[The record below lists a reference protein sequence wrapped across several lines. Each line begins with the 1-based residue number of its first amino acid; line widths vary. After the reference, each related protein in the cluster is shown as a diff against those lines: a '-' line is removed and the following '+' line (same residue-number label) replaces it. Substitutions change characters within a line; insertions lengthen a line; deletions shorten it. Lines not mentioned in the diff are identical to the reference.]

1 MTSPRTSATPVP
13 GRGVAA
19 AVPARWR
26 ARYRLVPWW
35 AKVVAVWGLSRVV
48 STTLVLVLASV
59 QGQNAWTPAKPGYLE
74 FATMWDSLWYNIV
87 AVGGYP
93 SVLPVTAD
101 GHVGEN
107 AWAFMPGYPVLVR
120 LLMLLTG
127 AAWEPVAIFVSV
139 ACSLVTALLFYRL
152 MRRVQP
158 HSTALFSVVLFCVAP
173 VSALFQLSYAES
185 LHTFLLVL
193 GLYLVVRRQYGWL
206 VPVIAVM
213 AFTRP
218 SGLAF
223 ALFLGL
229 HVIVRFVTRDREPFP
244 WRERIA
250 VSLIAVFSAI
260 MGVAWPAIAALV
272 TGDPTAYTDT
282 ELAWRSAYIGYQH
295 LVPFAPWFQ
304 SANWW
309 LNTQSGFPVGG
320 LVVVLLIAAFALSL
334 VIAPVRRLGADLRI
348 WVLSYGVYLLAVFF
362 PQSSTFR
369 LLMPMFPL
377 LGAVAQPKSV
387 VYRVAMVCVF
397 IAAQT
402 GWLLLCWGVDGADWT
417 PP

>member
-1 MTSPRTSATPVP
+1 MITR
-13 GRGVAA
+13 RRAA
-19 AVPARWR
+19 LV
-26 ARYRLVPWW
+26 RYRVLPWW
-35 AKVVAVWGLSRVV
+35 ARVSLIYIAARIV
-48 STTLVLVLASV
+48 STVIILAIAAG
-59 QGQNAWTPAKPGYLE
+59 QGANPWTGAHPGYFD
-74 FATMWDSLWYNIV
+74 FATIWDGHWYFIV
-87 AVGGYP
+87 AVTGYP
-93 SVLPVTAD
+93 DQLPMTAD

-107 AWAFMPGYPVLVR
+107 AWAFMPVYPFLVR
-120 LLMLLTG
+120 GLMIVTTLS
-127 AAWEPVAIFVSV
+127 WPVVSV
-139 ACSLVTALLFYRL
+139 AVSAIAGLGAALVFYKLMVRVLADAQTA
-152 MRRVQP
+152 M
-158 HSTALFSVVLFCVAP
+158 FSVVLFCVAP

-185 LHTFLLVL
+185 LHTFLLVV

-206 VPVIAVM
+206 IPVIAVM

-250 VSLIAVFSAI
+250 VSLIAVFSAV
-260 MGVAWPAIAALV
+260 MGLAWPAIAALV

-309 LNTQSGFPVGG
+309 LNSQSGFPVGG
-320 LVVVLLIAAFALSL
+320 LVVVLLTAAFALSL
-334 VIAPVRRLGADLRI
+334 LIAPVRRLGADLRI

-369 LLMPMFPL
+369 LLMPMSPL

-387 VYRVAMVCVF
+387 VYRVAMVGVF

>member
-1 MTSPRTSATPVP
+1 MITR
-13 GRGVAA
+13 RRAA
-19 AVPARWR
+19 LV
-26 ARYRLVPWW
+26 RYRVLPWW
-35 AKVVAVWGLSRVV
+35 ARVSLIYVAARVV
-48 STTLVLVLASV
+48 STVIILAIAAV
-59 QGQNAWTPAKPGYLE
+59 QGANPWTGAHPGYFD
-74 FATMWDSLWYNIV
+74 FATIWDGHWYFIV
-87 AVGGYP
+87 AVTGYP
-93 SVLPVTAD
+93 DQLPMTAD

-107 AWAFMPGYPVLVR
+107 AWAFMPVYPFLVR
-120 LLMLLTG
+120 GLMTVTTLS
-127 AAWEPVAIFVSV
+127 WPVVSV
-139 ACSLVTALLFYRL
+139 AVSAIAGLGAALVFFKLMARVLGDAQTA
-152 MRRVQP
+152 M
-158 HSTALFSVVLFCVAP
+158 FSVVLFSVAP

-185 LHTFLLVL
+185 LYTFLLVL
-193 GLYLVVRRQYGWL
+193 GLYLVVQRRYGWL
-206 VPVIAVM
+206 VPLIAVM
-213 AFTRP
+213 ALTRP

-229 HVIVRFVTRDREPFP
+229 HVIVRFFTRDREPFP
-244 WRERIA
+244 WRERVA
-250 VSLIAVFSAI
+250 VSSIAVFSAV
-260 MGVAWPAIAALV
+260 MGLAWPAIAALV
-272 TGDPTAYTDT
+272 TGDATAYTDT

-309 LNTQSGFPVGG
+309 LNSQSGFPAGG
-320 LVVVLLIAAFALSL
+320 LVVVLLVVAFALSL
-334 VIAPVRRLGADLRI
+334 LIAPVRRLGADLRL
-348 WVLSYGVYLLAVFF
+348 WVLSYGVYLFAVFF

-387 VYRVAMVCVF
+387 VYRVAMVCIF

>member
-1 MTSPRTSATPVP
+1 MITR
-13 GRGVAA
+13 RRAA
-19 AVPARWR
+19 LV
-26 ARYRLVPWW
+26 RYRVLPWW
-35 AKVVAVWGLSRVV
+35 ARVSLIYIAARIV
-48 STTLVLVLASV
+48 STVIILAIAAG
-59 QGQNAWTPAKPGYLE
+59 QGANPWTGAHPGYFD
-74 FATMWDSLWYNIV
+74 FATIWDGHWYFIV
-87 AVGGYP
+87 AVTGYP
-93 SVLPVTAD
+93 DQLPMTAD

-107 AWAFMPGYPVLVR
+107 AWAFMPVYPFLVR
-120 LLMLLTG
+120 GLMIVTTLS
-127 AAWEPVAIFVSV
+127 WPVVSV
-139 ACSLVTALLFYRL
+139 AVSVIAGLGAALVFFKLMAHVLSDARTA
-152 MRRVQP
+152 M
-158 HSTALFSVVLFCVAP
+158 FSVVLFCVAP

-193 GLYLVVRRQYGWL
+193 ALYLVVRRRYGWL

-229 HVIVRFVTRDREPFP
+229 HVIVRFATRTREPFP
-244 WRERIA
+244 WRERIV

-260 MGVAWPAIAALV
+260 MGLAWPAIAALV
-272 TGDPTAYTDT
+272 TGDVTAYTDT

-309 LNTQSGFPVGG
+309 LNSQSGFPVGG
-320 LVVVLLIAAFALSL
+320 LVVVLLIVAFALSL
-334 VIAPVRRLGADLRI
+334 LIAPVRRLGADLRI

-377 LGAVAQPKSV
+377 LGAVAQPKSLI
-387 VYRVAMVCVF
+387 YRVAMVCVF
-397 IAAQT
+397 IAAQA

>member
-1 MTSPRTSATPVP
+1 MITR
-13 GRGVAA
+13 RRAA
-19 AVPARWR
+19 LV
-26 ARYRLVPWW
+26 RYRVLPWW
-35 AKVVAVWGLSRVV
+35 ARVSLIYVAARIV
-48 STTLVLVLASV
+48 STVIILAIAAG
-59 QGQNAWTPAKPGYLE
+59 QGANPWTGAHPGYFD
-74 FATMWDSLWYNIV
+74 FATIWDGHWYFIV
-87 AVGGYP
+87 AVTGYP
-93 SVLPVTAD
+93 DQLPMTAD

-107 AWAFMPGYPVLVR
+107 AWAFMPVYPFLVR
-120 LLMLLTG
+120 GLMIVTTLP
-127 AAWEPVAIFVSV
+127 WPVVSV
-139 ACSLVTALLFYRL
+139 AVSVIAGLGAALVFYKLMVRVLSDAGTA
-152 MRRVQP
+152 M
-158 HSTALFSVVLFCVAP
+158 FSVVLFCVAP

>member
-1 MTSPRTSATPVP
+1 MITR
-13 GRGVAA
+13 RRAA
-19 AVPARWR
+19 LV
-26 ARYRLVPWW
+26 RYRVLPWW
-35 AKVVAVWGLSRVV
+35 ARVSLIYIAARIV
-48 STTLVLVLASV
+48 STVIILAIAAG
-59 QGQNAWTPAKPGYLE
+59 QGANPWTGAHPGYFD
-74 FATMWDSLWYNIV
+74 FATIWDGHWYFIV
-87 AVGGYP
+87 AVTGYP
-93 SVLPVTAD
+93 DQLPMTAD

-107 AWAFMPGYPVLVR
+107 AWAFMPVYPFLVR
-120 LLMLLTG
+120 GLMIVTTLS
-127 AAWEPVAIFVSV
+127 WPVVSV
-139 ACSLVTALLFYRL
+139 AVSVIAGLGAALVFFKLMAHVLSDARTA
-152 MRRVQP
+152 M
-158 HSTALFSVVLFCVAP
+158 FSVVLFCVAP

-193 GLYLVVRRQYGWL
+193 GLYLVVRRRYGWL

-229 HVIVRFVTRDREPFP
+229 HVIVRFATRTREPFP
-244 WRERIA
+244 WRERVV
-250 VSLIAVFSAI
+250 VSLIAVFSAV
-260 MGVAWPAIAALV
+260 MGLAWPAIAALV
-272 TGDPTAYTDT
+272 TGDLTAYTDT

-309 LNTQSGFPVGG
+309 LNSQSGFPVGG

-334 VIAPVRRLGADLRI
+334 LIAPVRRLGADLRI

-377 LGAVAQPKSV
+377 LGAVAQPKSL

-397 IAAQT
+397 IAAQA

>member
-1 MTSPRTSATPVP
+1 MITR
-13 GRGVAA
+13 RRAA
-19 AVPARWR
+19 LV
-26 ARYRLVPWW
+26 RYRVLPWW
-35 AKVVAVWGLSRVV
+35 ARVSLIYIAARIV
-48 STTLVLVLASV
+48 STVIILAIAAG
-59 QGQNAWTPAKPGYLE
+59 QGANPWTGAHPGYFD
-74 FATMWDSLWYNIV
+74 FATIWDGHWYFIV
-87 AVGGYP
+87 AVTGYP
-93 SVLPVTAD
+93 DQLPMTAD

-107 AWAFMPGYPVLVR
+107 AWAFMPVYPFLVR
-120 LLMLLTG
+120 GLMIVTTLS
-127 AAWEPVAIFVSV
+127 WPVVSV
-139 ACSLVTALLFYRL
+139 AVSAIAGLGAALVFFKLMAHVLSDARTA
-152 MRRVQP
+152 M
-158 HSTALFSVVLFCVAP
+158 FSVVLFCVAP

-193 GLYLVVRRQYGWL
+193 ALYLVVRRRYGWL
-206 VPVIAVM
+206 VPVIVVM

-229 HVIVRFVTRDREPFP
+229 HVIVRFATRTREPFP
-244 WRERIA
+244 WRERIV
-250 VSLIAVFSAI
+250 VSLIAVFSAV
-260 MGVAWPAIAALV
+260 MGLAWPAIAALV
-272 TGDPTAYTDT
+272 TGDVTAYTDT

-309 LNTQSGFPVGG
+309 LNSQSGFPVGG

-334 VIAPVRRLGADLRI
+334 LIAPVRRLGADLRI

-377 LGAVAQPKSV
+377 LGAVAQPKSLI
-387 VYRVAMVCVF
+387 YRVAMVCIF
-397 IAAQT
+397 IAAQA

>member
-1 MTSPRTSATPVP
+1 MITR
-13 GRGVAA
+13 RRAA
-19 AVPARWR
+19 LV
-26 ARYRLVPWW
+26 RYRVLPWW
-35 AKVVAVWGLSRVV
+35 ARVSLIYVAARIV
-48 STTLVLVLASV
+48 STVIILAIAAV
-59 QGQNAWTPAKPGYLE
+59 QGANPWTGAHPGYFD
-74 FATMWDSLWYNIV
+74 FATIWDGHWYFIV
-87 AVGGYP
+87 AVTGYP
-93 SVLPVTAD
+93 DQLPMTPD

-107 AWAFMPGYPVLVR
+107 AWAFMPVYPFLVR
-120 LLMLLTG
+120 GLMIVTTLP
-127 AAWEPVAIFVSV
+127 WPVVSV
-139 ACSLVTALLFYRL
+139 AVSVIAGLGAALVFYKLMVRVLSDAGTA
-152 MRRVQP
+152 M
-158 HSTALFSVVLFCVAP
+158 FSVVLFCVAP

>member
-1 MTSPRTSATPVP
+1 MITR
-13 GRGVAA
+13 RRAA
-19 AVPARWR
+19 LV
-26 ARYRLVPWW
+26 RYRVLPWW
-35 AKVVAVWGLSRVV
+35 ARVSLIYIAARIV
-48 STTLVLVLASV
+48 STVIILAIAAG
-59 QGQNAWTPAKPGYLE
+59 QGANPWTGAHPGYFD
-74 FATMWDSLWYNIV
+74 FATIWDGHWYFIV
-87 AVGGYP
+87 AVTGYP
-93 SVLPVTAD
+93 DQLPMTAD

-107 AWAFMPGYPVLVR
+107 AWAFMPVYPFLVR
-120 LLMLLTG
+120 GLMIVTTLS
-127 AAWEPVAIFVSV
+127 WPVVSV
-139 ACSLVTALLFYRL
+139 AVSVIAGLGAALVFFKLMAHVLSDARTA
-152 MRRVQP
+152 M
-158 HSTALFSVVLFCVAP
+158 FSVVLFCVAP

-193 GLYLVVRRQYGWL
+193 GLYLVVRRRYGWL

-229 HVIVRFVTRDREPFP
+229 HVIVRFATRTREPFP
-244 WRERIA
+244 WRERVV
-250 VSLIAVFSAI
+250 VSLIAVFSAV
-260 MGVAWPAIAALV
+260 MGLAWPAIAALV
-272 TGDPTAYTDT
+272 TGDVTAYTDT

-309 LNTQSGFPVGG
+309 LNSQSGFPVGG

-334 VIAPVRRLGADLRI
+334 LIAPVRRLGADLRI

-377 LGAVAQPKSV
+377 LGAVAQPKSLI
-387 VYRVAMVCVF
+387 YRVAMVCVF
-397 IAAQT
+397 IAAQA